1 MSEKRFICGL
11 GFPINSNDPI
21 RIISD
26 SIEDKDYYKFSDICN
41 ILNKQQATIEMYQR
55 SIERREEQISIIKKY
70 CLKFLTD
77 EQFEI
82 IKKALEDELV

>member
-11 GFPINSNDPI
+11 EFPINSNDPI

-41 ILNKQQATIEMYQR
+41 LLNKQQATIEMYQR
-55 SIERREEQISIIKKY
+55 SVERREEQICIIKKY

-77 EQFEI
+77 EQFKTI
-82 IKKALEDELV
+82 RKALEDE